1 MVQLIRD
8 LAAVEAE
15 IGIDQVFL
23 IIVADQLPGLL
34 ILLQPYKVEGQRVI
48 ENLFSSIGRMVCSCE
63 GTQLCGRALMG
74 FDHCYTSY
82 KYKNPVCSKKVTS

>member
-34 ILLQPYKVEGQRVI
+34 ILLQPYKVEGHRVI
-48 ENLFSSIGRMVCSCE
+48 ENLFPGIGRMVCSCE
-63 GTQLCGRALMG
+63 GAQLCGRALM
-74 FDHCYTSY
+74 
-82 KYKNPVCSKKVTS
+82 